1 MTLEIVDEFDTGA
14 DNYGWSIVRVV
25 FDPAGRTYRVGYDSG
40 NSGDAAFE
48 DWTSLH
54 WGQLL
59 TAKEAHRRVRAHDTR
74 LRCFKNKLVCAK
86 AIEAHA
92 NERGLW

>member
-1 MTLEIVDEFDTGA
+1 MMFEIVDEFDTGA
-14 DNYGWSIVRVV
+14 EPYEWSIVRVV
-25 FDPAGRTYRVGYDSG
+25 FDPARRSYRVGHDSG
-40 NSGDAAFE
+40 NSRGTAFE
-48 DWTSLH
+48 GWTSLH
-54 WGQLL
+54 WGQPL

-74 LRCFKNKLVCAK
+74 LRCFKNKMACAN